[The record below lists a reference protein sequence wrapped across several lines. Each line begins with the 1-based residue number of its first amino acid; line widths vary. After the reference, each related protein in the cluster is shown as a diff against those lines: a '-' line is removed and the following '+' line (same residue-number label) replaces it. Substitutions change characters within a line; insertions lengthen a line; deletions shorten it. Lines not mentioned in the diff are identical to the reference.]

1 MKYTAP
7 GPVSTKMMYFGDN
20 CFLNICYCYAL
31 ELEILP
37 WTQDFLK
44 QCHAVCPILHTIC
57 DQVWTSI
64 FTGMANPKL
73 MTCQCHYSVFQDLF
87 FFRRNGEDDAIQ
99 ALRGEKGDSIQRR
112 KWRENNKG
120 ETQRRRRKEEWDIQ
134 KSRRESNRN
143 KGQLQNL
150 PKGEQSF
157 WLPDRDCDN

>member
-1 MKYTAP
+1 
-7 GPVSTKMMYFGDN
+7 MMYFGDN

-87 FFRRNGEDDAIQ
+87 FFRCNGEDDAIQ

-120 ETQRRRRKEEWDIQ
+120 ETQRQRKEEGGMRHKKADG
-134 KSRRESNRN
+134 KVTETKDSCRTCLKGSRVS
-143 KGQLQNL
+143 
-150 PKGEQSF
+150 
-157 WLPDRDCDN
+157 DCLIGTVTIRFT